1 VVDPP
6 ALRSGPFSA
15 SRSFDHGESY
25 SGNGPHQVTCQV
37 TGPNLAGS
45 VHRVTSN
52 PVPDPSPSFGPSGYL
67 PDRAARQARKIV
79 LRAPL
84 GLQWVVASLVAGLV
98 VLVAGVLLLG
108 RGSAP
113 PGPPWTPLG
122 PVELLTTSSVDAA
135 SGLLVVNV
143 GGRVRAFSAPDDV
156 AYCAPS
162 NRLEHPDGRVWALT
176 GRGTGG
182 QASLAPV
189 PTLTVAG
196 IAYVDATVIGDPL
209 EPLADVAEPG
219 C

>member
-1 VVDPP
+1 
-6 ALRSGPFSA
+6 
-15 SRSFDHGESY
+15 
-25 SGNGPHQVTCQV
+25 VT
-37 TGPNLAGS
+37 P
-45 VHRVTSN
+45 N
-52 PVPDPSPSFGPSGYL
+52 PVPEPSPSFGPSGYL
-67 PDRAARQARKIV
+67 PDRAARRARKIV

-84 GLQWVVASLVAGLV
+84 GLQWVVASVVAGLV
-98 VLVAGVLLLG
+98 VLVAGLLLLG

-122 PVELLTTSSVDAA
+122 SVETLAASSIDGP

-143 GGRVRAFSAPDDV
+143 GGRVRAFSAPDGV
-156 AYCAPS
+156 VYCAPS

-182 QASLAPV
+182 QPSLAPV

-196 IAYVDATVIGDPL
+196 IAYVDATSIGEPAEPL
-209 EPLADVAEPG
+209 EETSRPG

>member
-1 VVDPP
+1 MLVRTRDP
-6 ALRSGPFSA
+6 AGR
-15 SRSFDHGESY
+15 D
-25 SGNGPHQVTCQV
+25 QD
-37 TGPNLAGS
+37 TGWTWAGS
-45 VHRVTSN
+45 VPRVTSN
-52 PVPDPSPSFGPSGYL
+52 PAADPSPSFGPSGHL
-67 PDRAARQARKIV
+67 PDRAARRARKIV

-84 GLQWVVASLVAGLV
+84 GLQWVIASLVAGLV

-108 RGSAP
+108 RGAAP

-122 PVELLTTSSVDAA
+122 AVETLPASSVDGP

-143 GGRVRAFSAPDDV
+143 GGRVRAFRAPEDV
-156 AYCAPS
+156 TYCAPS

-182 QASLAPV
+182 QPSLAPV

-196 IAYVDATVIGDPL
+196 IAYVDATVTGAPP
-209 EPLADVAEPG
+209 EPLAEVSEPG

>member
-1 VVDPP
+1 MGLTVVEASPDTLLGGSRTRATQPVTHRV
-6 ALRSGPFSA
+6 AGPD
-15 SRSFDHGESY
+15 R
-25 SGNGPHQVTCQV
+25 
-37 TGPNLAGS
+37 AGS
-45 VHRVTSN
+45 VSCVTSD
-52 PVPDPSPSFGPSGYL
+52 PASDPSPSFGPSGYL
-67 PDRAARQARKIV
+67 PDRAARRARKIV

-84 GLQWVVASLVAGLV
+84 GLQWVIASLVAGLV

-108 RGSAP
+108 RGNTP

-122 PVELLTTSSVDAA
+122 PIAMLAPSSVDGP

-143 GGRVRAFSAPDDV
+143 GGRVRAFRAPEDV
-156 AYCAPS
+156 LYCTPS

-182 QASLAPV
+182 RPSLAPV

-196 IAYVDATVIGDPL
+196 LAYVDPTVVGEPL
-209 EPLADVAEPG
+209 EPLAEVSEPG

>member
-1 VVDPP
+1 MTTSSAPEPERRVLPP
-6 ALRSGPFSA
+6 DAP
-15 SRSFDHGESY
+15 E
-25 SGNGPHQVTCQV
+25 
-37 TGPNLAGS
+37 
-45 VHRVTSN
+45 
-52 PVPDPSPSFGPSGYL
+52 PSPGFGPSGYL
-67 PDRAARQARKIV
+67 PDRAARRARKIV

-84 GLQWVVASLVAGLV
+84 GLQWIVASLVAGLV

-108 RGSAP
+108 RGSTP
-113 PGPPWTPLG
+113 PGPPWTSLG
-122 PVELLTTSSVDAA
+122 PVETLAASSVDGP

-189 PTLTVAG
+189 ATLTVAG
-196 IAYVDATVIGDPL
+196 IAYVDPTVIGEPP